1 MILFNILTQIFIL
14 VFSHTFSKSFGSFCL
29 ELSGEISFGKFDFNK
44 GKEFEKESQQMK
56 EQPNGGHEAWGS
68 CMAKKVKI

>member
-14 VFSHTFSKSFGSFCL
+14 VFSHSFSKSFASFFW

-56 EQPNGGHEAWGS
+56 EQPNGGHEA
-68 CMAKKVKI
+68 